1 MAKLTK
7 AQAKAHQQACDLL
20 SKDVLT
26 EDDKFFVLENWQESA
41 SHINTLG
48 GAFFTPLEL
57 AMDFAIEAH
66 EGRVIDLCAGIG
78 MLSFAM
84 RKRNP
89 FDTTPLDITCVEI
102 NPDYVAVGRKI
113 MPEATWIEASVLD
126 VLDMELGHFDFA
138 VSNPPFGN
146 VKRPGGKKS
155 PRYTGSDFEF
165 HVIDIA
171 SHIASYGVFILPQM
185 SAGFNYSSKPGYSR
199 QTSGKAF
206 DFQQKTGLHF
216 ESGCGVDTAFYKNQW
231 RGVSPICEIVCVDF
245 SEKDVHPVEA
255 KVFCEPE
262 LSPLQST
269 KQNTPA
275 TQLDFFGD
283 AA

>member
-7 AQAKAHQQACDLL
+7 SQAKAHQQACDLL
-20 SKDVLT
+20 TKDVLT
-26 EDDKFFVLENWQESA
+26 EDEKIFVLENWQESA
-41 SHINTLG
+41 SHVNTVA

-84 RKRNP
+84 RQRNP
-89 FDTTPLDITCVEI
+89 FTLPLDITCVEI

-113 MPEATWIEASVLD
+113 VPEATWIEASVLD
-126 VLDMELGHFDFA
+126 VLDMNLGHFDFA
-138 VSNPPFGN
+138 VSNPPFG
-146 VKRPGGKKS
+146 KIARPEGKKA
-155 PRYTGSDFEF
+155 PRYTGAEFEF

-171 SHIASYGVFILPQM
+171 SHLASYGVFILPQM
-185 SAGFNYSSKPGYSR
+185 SAGFNYSGKPGYMR

-206 DFQQKTGLHF
+206 DFQQKMGMTF
-216 ESGCGVDTAFYKNQW
+216 ESGCGVDTAFYQDKW
-231 RGVSPICEIVCVDF
+231 RGVAPLCEIVCVDF
-245 SEKDVHPVEA
+245 EEKQVAAIEKPTTTPPTI
-255 KVFCEPE
+255 EPE
-262 LSPLQST
+262 RPEHRVSSPGQLSL
-269 KQNTPA
+269 
-275 TQLDFFGD
+275 FGD